1 MKPDPQKII
10 DDAMQLEPQGRA
22 LVAEALLESLD
33 LDADVEVSE
42 AWRKEVR
49 RRCDAIDQGTV
60 ELIPGDQVL
69 AEFRRKYG

>member
-33 LDADVEVSE
+33 LDADAEISE
-42 AWRKEVR
+42 AWQEEIRQ
-49 RRCDAIDQGTV
+49 RCDAIDQGTV
-60 ELIPGDQVL
+60 ALLPGDQVL